1 MNDAPPE
8 TTNGATD
15 DKTSA
20 VDPTSQGEPPA
31 SPATANDTIA
41 YRIAVGSIG
50 LALVAYL
57 LGGAWIAAGGKPIPT
72 QYWTAGAGLAGALL
86 GILAPTPTPAATRTK
101 RPKSDPWL
109 KRLGSG
115 IANVFKDLWSNREV
129 LILMIVFVSSLAF
142 AIANNSSQLEAVAS
156 AAGGALVGL
165 LAPPPMAGA

>member
-1 MNDAPPE
+1 MNDTPPE
-8 TTNGATD
+8 TTAD
-15 DKTSA
+15 DKTPA
-20 VDPTSQGEPPA
+20 LDATSQGQPPVR
-31 SPATANDTIA
+31 PAAANDQIA

-57 LGGAWIAAGGKPIPT
+57 LGGAWIAADGKPIPT

-101 RPKSDPWL
+101 HKKSDQWL
-109 KRLGSG
+109 KKLGSG

-129 LILMIVFVSSLAF
+129 LILMIVFASSLAF
-142 AIANNSSQLEAVAS
+142 AIANNSSQLEAVAA

-165 LAPPPMAGA
+165 LAPPPMAGQ